1 MPTSESYP
9 GWTECKVALCMKC
22 EKEEHASFYQDHHL
36 EDGKDYNKSEAQE
49 LEDLHLTSD
58 DHDLVIDCASRGFH
72 EYRKIWLP
80 KLGQRLTVKRDKA
93 NLFDPYSIGLYCQ
106 IKGKIDKLSIV
117 GHLPR
122 EISRFCKFYLEY
134 NGVINATVRMTKF
147 RRSPLPQGG
156 LEIPIKL
163 CVGKGDSSN
172 EVFRKMK
179 GFMLENYLEPE
190 KIPLEIKFEEE
201 DEDEEEEV
209 SL

>member
-1 MPTSESYP
+1 
-9 GWTECKVALCMKC
+9 MKC

-36 EDGKDYNKSEAQE
+36 EDRKDYNKSEAQDQSEVEGAQE
-49 LEDLHLTSD
+49 LEDLQGTSD

-106 IKGKIDKLSIV
+106 IKGKIEKLSIV

-134 NGVINATVRMTKF
+134 NGVINATV
-147 RRSPLPQGG
+147 
-156 LEIPIKL
+156 
-163 CVGKGDSSN
+163 
-172 EVFRKMK
+172 
-179 GFMLENYLEPE
+179 
-190 KIPLEIKFEEE
+190 
-201 DEDEEEEV
+201 
-209 SL
+209 